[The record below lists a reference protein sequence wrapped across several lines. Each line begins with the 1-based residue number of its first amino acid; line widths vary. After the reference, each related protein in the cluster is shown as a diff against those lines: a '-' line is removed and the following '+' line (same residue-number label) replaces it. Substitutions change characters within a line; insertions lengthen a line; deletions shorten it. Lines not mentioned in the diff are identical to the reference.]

1 MSDTAGSQPL
11 KYRNSVLICCFSPT
25 VIAGL
30 SNAMFMPPGSLVV
43 EMTNRI
49 DSVNMPVCGYIGVFG
64 AIFGHH
70 HYLYT
75 YTTEQG
81 DVLDDSRSS
90 EISRLVYAFYSQLRM
105 KRVVEAGVDRIL

>member
-1 MSDTAGSQPL
+1 
-11 KYRNSVLICCFSPT
+11 
-25 VIAGL
+25 
-30 SNAMFMPPGSLVV
+30 MFMPAGSLVV
-43 EMTNRI
+43 EMTGRI
-49 DSVNMPVCGYIGVFG
+49 NAVNLPVCGYIGVFG

-75 YTTEQG
+75 YATEQG

-90 EISRLVYAFYSQLRM
+90 EISRLVHAFYSQLRM